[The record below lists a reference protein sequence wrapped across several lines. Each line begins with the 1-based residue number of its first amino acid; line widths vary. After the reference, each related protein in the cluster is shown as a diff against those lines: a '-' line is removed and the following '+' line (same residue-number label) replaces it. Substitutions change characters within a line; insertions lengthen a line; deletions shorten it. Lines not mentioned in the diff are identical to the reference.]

1 MMKGFVQRSE
11 SGLRQVFLL
20 PAQLREN
27 GMTTEIKQRKSNVE
41 LFRIITMFLIVLH
54 HYVVNSGLMDPNGDA
69 IFSNLLSRRSIF
81 LLLVGAWG
89 KTGINCFV
97 LITGYFM
104 CESRI
109 TTRKFIKLVAEVMFY
124 RILIHLVF
132 LITGYEKFSVQSLL
146 FMLIPVHQLN
156 SNFTGSYLVFF
167 LFIPF
172 MNRLVHALTEREHL
186 RLLMLCGF
194 AYIVLGTVHRITFNY
209 VSWFM
214 VLFLIGSYIRM
225 YPKKCFSDRRLTGMI
240 LFVSILLMMIS
251 VVACT
256 WINQTSG
263 NLYPYYFAGD
273 SNSLLPVL
281 TGVSAFLFFNSLNI
295 RQSRLINSI
304 AASTFGVLLI
314 HAHSDVMRQWLWK
327 DVMDNVGMYRS
338 SWMLMHALG
347 GCAVIFIICVVI
359 DRLRIQLIEKPFLR
373 MLDRYMGK
381 QRKGS

>member
-1 MMKGFVQRSE
+1 
-11 SGLRQVFLL
+11 
-20 PAQLREN
+20 
-27 GMTTEIKQRKSNVE
+27 MTTGTKQRKSNIE

-69 IFSNLLSRRSIF
+69 VFSDLLSWRSIF
-81 LLLVGAWG
+81 LLLAGAWG

-109 TTRKFIKLVAEVMFY
+109 TTCKFIRLVAEVMFY

-132 LITGYEKFSVQSLL
+132 LITGYEKFSVQTLL

-172 MNRLVHALTEREHL
+172 LNRLIHALTEREHL

-194 AYIVLGTVHRITFNY
+194 AYIVLGTVHRITLNY

-240 LFVSILLMMIS
+240 LFVSILLMTIS
-251 VVACT
+251 VVVCSWTKQAF
-256 WINQTSG
+256 G
-263 NLYPYYFAGD
+263 KLHPYYFVTD
-273 SNSLLPVL
+273 SNSLLPVII
-281 TGVSAFLFFNSLNI
+281 GVSAFLFFNSINI
-295 RQSRLINSI
+295 RQSRLINSV

-327 DVMDNVGMYRS
+327 DVMNNVGMYHS
-338 SWMLMHALG
+338 AWLPIHVLG
-347 GCAVIFIICVVI
+347 GCAAIFMLCAVI
-359 DRLRIQLIEKPFLR
+359 DWIRIRLIEKPFLR
-373 MLDRYMGK
+373 IIDQSRRK
-381 QRKGS
+381 QIG